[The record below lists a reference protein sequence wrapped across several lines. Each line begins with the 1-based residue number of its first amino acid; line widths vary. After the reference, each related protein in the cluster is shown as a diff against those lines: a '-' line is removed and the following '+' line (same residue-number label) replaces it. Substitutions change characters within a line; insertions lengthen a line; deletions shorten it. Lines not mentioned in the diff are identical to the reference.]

1 MIAAQILIA
10 VVVAGAGSV
19 EGVVRFESKSLI
31 GSNEIKG
38 ADAIV
43 FVETLEG
50 AAPKPTEGAQMKQK
64 DKSFAPRMLVVM
76 QGSSVGFP
84 NDDLIFHNV
93 FSLTRGNEFDLGV
106 YRQGSSK
113 SVQFKVPGVVDVF
126 CNIHPDMIGTI
137 VVLQN
142 SSWAKVGEDGR
153 FALALPPGKH
163 TLIVYWSAGVME
175 RKQVEVPEGGKVTAD
190 FTLVDSGRTAR
201 HLNKFGQQYGRYK

>member
-1 MIAAQILIA
+1 VISAQLLVSLVLA
-10 VVVAGAGSV
+10 AGSV
-19 EGVVRFESKSLI
+19 EGVVRFESKSLM
-31 GSNEIKG
+31 GSSEVKG
-38 ADAIV
+38 AEAVV

-50 AAPKPTEGAQMKQK
+50 AAPKPTEGALMKQK

-76 QGSSVGFP
+76 QGSSVAFP

-113 SVQFKVPGVVDVF
+113 TVQFKVPGVVDVF
-126 CNIHPDMIGTI
+126 CNIHPNMIGTI

-142 SSWAKVGEDGR
+142 TAWAKVGDDGR
-153 FALALPPGKH
+153 FALSLPPGKH
-163 TLIVYWSAGVME
+163 TLIVYWAAGVME
-175 RKQVEVPEGGKVTAD
+175 RKQIEVTNGAKVTAD
-190 FTLVDSGRTAR
+190 FTLIDSGRTAR